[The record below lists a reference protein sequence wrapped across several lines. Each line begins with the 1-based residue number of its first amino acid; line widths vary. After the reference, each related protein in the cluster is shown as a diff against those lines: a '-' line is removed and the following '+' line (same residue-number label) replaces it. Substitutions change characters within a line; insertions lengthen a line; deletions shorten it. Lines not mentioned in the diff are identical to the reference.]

1 MKELSNISKI
11 DSLLL
16 IREFVELN
24 GKSKESNEIPDADQ
38 RECFRVAHGVKVK
51 NIIEMQSV

>member
-16 IREFVELN
+16 IREFVELK

-38 RECFRVAHGVKVK
+38 SECFRVAHGVKVK

>member
-1 MKELSNISKI
+1 MKELPNIRKI

-38 RECFRVAHGVKVK
+38 SECFRVTHGVKVK
-51 NIIEMQSV
+51 TRLEMQSV